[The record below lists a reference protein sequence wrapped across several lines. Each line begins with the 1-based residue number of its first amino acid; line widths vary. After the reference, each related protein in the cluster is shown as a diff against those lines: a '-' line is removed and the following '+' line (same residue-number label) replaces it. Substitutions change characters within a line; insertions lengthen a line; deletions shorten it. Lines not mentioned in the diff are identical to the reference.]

1 MILLLLILYTHV
13 LRSMQLRTI
22 FFPLHDV
29 LVCILLWTYTLYIY
43 IYIYKCMYELVLA
56 SMCTVFLQNSYDN
69 DFVDVHHATKF
80 CPRVQY
86 AHTNS

>member
-22 FFPLHDV
+22 YFPLHDV

-43 IYIYKCMYELVLA
+43 IYICMYELVLS

-80 CPRVQY
+80 CPSLTSTVCTY
-86 AHTNS
+86 